1 MRIIARLFF
10 IMALVAV
17 SMPAALGQNV
27 NEISNSLRGRLAPD
41 KRVAV
46 WEVEASEK
54 NGKWILQG
62 KVDNAGYK
70 QALLG
75 ELEKR
80 GIAYEDKIT
89 VLDDG
94 GWAIVKVAVATM
106 RTQGRHAAEIATQAV
121 MGTPVKVLEKAGEWY
136 RVQTPDNYI
145 AYIPSSL
152 IAIKSTAQMAA
163 WRKSRRVIVVS
174 QQAMLA
180 LSPSADAL
188 PVSDLVLGNILEYKG
203 IQGDWIKASVP
214 DGRTGYV
221 HMDDVADFDEWSKQ
235 DFDADVVI
243 STARRMLG
251 SGYLWGGTSTKMTD
265 CSGLTKVCY
274 FANAIILQRDASQQA
289 TTGRRI
295 AAKDW
300 KEQARKGDLL
310 FWGTKSG
317 RVTHVGLYIG
327 EGQYIHCSGM
337 VKYNN
342 LDPNNALFLKTPFL
356 SISRIDG
363 NVGTPGITAVR
374 YHKWYFNQ

>member
-174 QQAMLA
+174 QQSMLA

-235 DFDADVVI
+235 EFDADVVLD
-243 STARRMLG
+243 TARRMLG

-289 TTGRRI
+289 LTGLRI
-295 AAKDW
+295 AAGDW
-300 KEQARKGDLL
+300 KEKARKGDLL

-317 RVTHVGLYIG
+317 RVTHVGLYAG
-327 EGQYIHCSGM
+327 DGLYLHCSGM
-337 VKYNN
+337 VKCNS
-342 LDPNNALFLKTPFL
+342 LDPGNALFLKTPFL

-363 NVGTPGITAVR
+363 YVGTDGIVAVKC
-374 YHKWYFNQ
+374 HPWFFNR